1 MFKSKKPPFILK
13 LYFFV
18 TKYFG
23 PFLSLILQYRLIK
36 GKEDKKRILERKGI
50 SKLERPLG
58 SLVWFN
64 AASVG
69 EALSILNLIEDLGKK
84 NKKLKFLITTTTITS
99 SKILKESMPTNCIH
113 QFSPIDTLSATTNF
127 LNHWKPN
134 LAIFVESEFWPR
146 LIFEIKKQQIPLG
159 LINARMEKKLLKI
172 G

>member
-1 MFKSKKPPFILK
+1 MLKSKKPPFILK
-13 LYFFV
+13 LYFFI

-23 PFLSLILQYRLIK
+23 PFLSLVLQYRLIK

-84 NKKLKFLITTTTITS
+84 NKKLKFLITTTTISSTS
-99 SKILKESMPTNCIH
+99 VNPDSESNFFCASIFNKRDFRADVIKIANNEIYCLKEIIPTG
-113 QFSPIDTLSATTNF
+113 
-127 LNHWKPN
+127 K
-134 LAIFVESEFWPR
+134 
-146 LIFEIKKQQIPLG
+146 
-159 LINARMEKKLLKI
+159 
-172 G
+172 

>member
-1 MFKSKKPPFILK
+1 MDL
-13 LYFFV
+13 
-18 TKYFG
+18 
-23 PFLSLILQYRLIK
+23 
-36 GKEDKKRILERKGI
+36 
-50 SKLERPLG
+50 
-58 SLVWFN
+58 LVWFN

>member
-23 PFLSLILQYRLIK
+23 PFLSLVLQYRLIK
-36 GKEDKKRILERKGI
+36 GKEDKRILERKGI

-84 NKKLKFLITTTTITS
+84 TKN
-99 SKILKESMPTNCIH
+99 
-113 QFSPIDTLSATTNF
+113 
-127 LNHWKPN
+127 
-134 LAIFVESEFWPR
+134 
-146 LIFEIKKQQIPLG
+146 
-159 LINARMEKKLLKI
+159 
-172 G
+172 